1 MCKKGFWE
9 IDHDNQ
15 FGAWLIGF
23 YDDDEFLEAIKLMRT
38 EVNMNVIDY
47 GWKSYEGL
55 LAESIKD
62 GIKAQWK
69 FNNWDDILCETED
82 CSDESK
88 KADFRSWMRK
98 LFCGLIK
105 YTNPELYTCESKGYL
120 PEAMFLP
127 EYQKLWCI
135 NKNVIELSKDIPE
148 DIIKG
153 IERNKIKYVLV
164 DEIKY
169 WGCEI

>member
-1 MCKKGFWE
+1 
-9 IDHDNQ
+9 
-15 FGAWLIGF
+15 
-23 YDDDEFLEAIKLMRT
+23 
-38 EVNMNVIDY
+38 
-47 GWKSYEGL
+47 
-55 LAESIKD
+55 
-62 GIKAQWK
+62 
-69 FNNWDDILCETED
+69 
-82 CSDESK
+82 
-88 KADFRSWMRK
+88 
-98 LFCGLIK
+98 
-105 YTNPELYTCESKGYL
+105 
-120 PEAMFLP
+120 MFLP